1 MAMIDRVISEVSQ
14 RAGIPEEKARTA
26 VTTTIEKLDSELPE
40 PVGGRIGPMVRGEQG
55 GGPGL
60 KDAASGVG
68 DMLGG

>member
-1 MAMIDRVISEVSQ
+1 MAIMDRIISEVSQ

-26 VTTTIEKLDSELPE
+26 VSTTIDKLDSELPE

-55 GGPGL
+55 GTSGL
-60 KDAASGVG
+60 KDAAGGMG